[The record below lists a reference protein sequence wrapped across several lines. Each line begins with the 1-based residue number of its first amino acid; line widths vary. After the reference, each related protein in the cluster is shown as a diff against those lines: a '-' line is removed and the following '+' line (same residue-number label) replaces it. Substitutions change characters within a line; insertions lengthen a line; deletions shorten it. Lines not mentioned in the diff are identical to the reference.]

1 MSIPINENTMT
12 KINTV
17 EAGKAADIALECLEK
32 MMDAM
37 PNADQ
42 TEMMF
47 LFQAV
52 VTVLFDKIKA
62 SKQKEVNQ

>member
-1 MSIPINENTMT
+1 MT
-12 KINTV
+12 KINPV

-52 VTVLFDKIKA
+52 VTVFFDKIKA

>member
-1 MSIPINENTMT
+1 MKT
-12 KINTV
+12 INTIHPV